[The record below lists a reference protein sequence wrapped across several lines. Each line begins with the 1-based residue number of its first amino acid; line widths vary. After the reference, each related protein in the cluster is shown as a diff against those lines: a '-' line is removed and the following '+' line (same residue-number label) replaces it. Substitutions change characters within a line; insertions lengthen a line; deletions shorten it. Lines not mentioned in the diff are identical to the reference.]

1 MRCDLDRLA
10 DIVGEAQILLTQ
22 DYKDNMVGLCLYPC
36 NKTGIMHAFEEDRRC
51 IRCDAQL
58 CVVGTVRIFSSSTLF

>member
-1 MRCDLDRLA
+1 MRGDLDRLA

-22 DYKDNMVGLCLYPC
+22 ESKDTIVGFYLYPYK
-36 NKTGIMHAFEEDRRC
+36 KTGIMHAFEEDRRC

-58 CVVGTVRIFSSSTLF
+58 CVVGTVHIFSSSTLF